1 MTYIDQWLGLVLYT
15 SRLVAE
21 NINLVIYEQLVPLKL
36 DSSLRVG
43 FANLKNMYIHMIYY
57 IFIMILLNIHSYL
70 HNY

>member
-15 SRLVAE
+15 ARLVAE
-21 NINLVIYEQLVPLKL
+21 NINLVVYEQLVPLKL